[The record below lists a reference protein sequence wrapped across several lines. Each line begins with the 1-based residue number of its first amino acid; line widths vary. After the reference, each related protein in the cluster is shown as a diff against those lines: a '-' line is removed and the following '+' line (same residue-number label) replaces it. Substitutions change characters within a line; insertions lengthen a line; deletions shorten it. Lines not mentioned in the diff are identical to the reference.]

1 MNVNNN
7 NVKQKLSK
15 YLFKGSSSLA
25 IVQTTSTTSSDI
37 DTGK

>member
-1 MNVNNN
+1 MNNN
-7 NVKQKLSK
+7 NTVKQKLSK

-25 IVQTTSTTSSDI
+25 TVQTTSS